1 MNKKGVTLVEL
12 LIVIVVLGIIST
24 FTAIQVGQIIENL
37 KLADINNEL
46 NIIEDAA
53 GVYTFDVGERP
64 YGTMSGAGTCET
76 WNEDSR
82 EVFFEGTRNGNP
94 IPNWSGPYVEN
105 WADETPLGG
114 CYVYRSYQVGSQNWA
129 RNNWR
134 RYNDNVTVGN
144 FAPTDKDIEIIM
156 IRFYPLNDADAIAQ
170 SREVADFL
178 VDYINEDQILYIS
191 NQAVIGY
198 YILPRD

>member
-1 MNKKGVTLVEL
+1 MKTKGVTLVEL
-12 LIVIVVLGIIST
+12 LVVIVVLGIISG
-24 FTAIQVGQIIENL
+24 FSAILAGQIFRNL

-53 GVYTFDVGERP
+53 AYYTFDVGERP
-64 YGTMSGAGTCET
+64 YGTMSGTGTCAL
-76 WNEDSR
+76 WNQDSY
-82 EVFFEGTRNGNP
+82 EVFYEGTRDGNP
-94 IPNWSGPYVEN
+94 IPGWSGPYVEN

-129 RNNWR
+129 RGNWYR
-134 RYNDNVTVGN
+134 FSDDTVLGD
-144 FAPTDKDIEIIM
+144 FAPIDKDIEIIM
-156 IRFYPLNDADAIAQ
+156 IRFYPLNDSEAIAE
-170 SREVADFL
+170 SHEVANFL
-178 VDYINEDQILYIS
+178 MDYINEEQILYVR